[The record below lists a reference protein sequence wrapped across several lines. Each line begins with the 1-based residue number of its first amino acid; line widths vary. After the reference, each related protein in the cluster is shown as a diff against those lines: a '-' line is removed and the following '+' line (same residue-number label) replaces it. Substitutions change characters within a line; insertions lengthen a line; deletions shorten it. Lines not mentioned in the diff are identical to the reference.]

1 VAKEKMLWKE
11 LHVAQG
17 KIKLVILQTT
27 NDWENMAIENK
38 TKAMLYDKLIEQF
51 PMEMGELLEEAIIEF
66 KRWHFEQIGKYTSA
80 LNAAYENIRQ
90 LEGKYEEEKTN
101 EVVSEEATRE
111 EVKQASLLEKDED
124 ETTPIRKLIR
134 KQEVVDP
141 IGTNKVKEQKVENK
155 DHVTS
160 MDGEWVET
168 IMKKLIYGVVAPRVE
183 HPTLVEK
190 ASVIFQK

>member
-1 VAKEKMLWKE
+1 M
-11 LHVAQG
+11 AQG